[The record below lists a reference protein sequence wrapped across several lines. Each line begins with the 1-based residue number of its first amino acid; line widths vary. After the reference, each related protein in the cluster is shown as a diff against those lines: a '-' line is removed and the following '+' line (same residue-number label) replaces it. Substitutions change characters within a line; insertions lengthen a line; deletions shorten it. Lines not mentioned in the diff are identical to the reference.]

1 MLNFPNLAGKNL
13 NFPNLA
19 GKIWKIQDLATHQS
33 LTRCSNSRRI
43 THQLAGPQDIT
54 IIVKK
59 GLPKIF
65 VSEKRPLESSNEV
78 WILYVLELRP
88 DP

>member
-1 MLNFPNLAGKNL
+1 M
-13 NFPNLA
+13 
-19 GKIWKIQDLATHQS
+19 
-33 LTRCSNSRRI
+33 
-43 THQLAGPQDIT
+43 

-78 WILYVLELRP
+78 WLLYVLELRP
-88 DP
+88 DPWE